1 MMLFRFLIL
10 VIVGLLV
17 FYYITIILHVVS
29 GFYPF
34 KIEFKKAVIPFYCI
48 VKLFKNKKL

>member
-1 MMLFRFLIL
+1 MFRLLMSIFI
-10 VIVGLLV
+10 ITLV
-17 FYYITIILHVVS
+17 FYYATIIIHIVV

-34 KIEFKKAVIPFYCI
+34 KIELKKAVIPFYYV